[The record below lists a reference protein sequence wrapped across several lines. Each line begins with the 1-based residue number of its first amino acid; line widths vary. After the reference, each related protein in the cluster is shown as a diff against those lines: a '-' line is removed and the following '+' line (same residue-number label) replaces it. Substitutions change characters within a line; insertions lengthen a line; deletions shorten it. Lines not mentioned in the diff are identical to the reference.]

1 MRKKEFILHIYE
13 KDIYKEAI
21 VFNSRTLLTNYLR
34 ENGGVFR
41 TDALTDIGD
50 GLVTIPT
57 KKGISF
63 EVEELVC

>member
-1 MRKKEFILHIYE
+1 MRKKEFILHVYE
-13 KDIYKEAI
+13 KDIYREAI

-34 ENGGVFR
+34 KNGGVFR

-57 KKGISF
+57 QRDVKY
-63 EVEELVC
+63 EVEELFC